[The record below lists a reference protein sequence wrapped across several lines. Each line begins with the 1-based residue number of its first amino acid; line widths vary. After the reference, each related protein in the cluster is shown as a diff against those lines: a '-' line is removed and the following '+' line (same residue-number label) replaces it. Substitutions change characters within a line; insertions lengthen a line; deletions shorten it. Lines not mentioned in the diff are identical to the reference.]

1 MQPQNLAWSRA
12 DILQKKPAGLIL
24 LFGNLNYPYYH
35 EVKVPTKIRPFLY
48 NHLKVRPSSTVT
60 SWSFRKNK
68 AVLLR
73 YFENLNC
80 HYNHELKFA
89 EQ

>member
-1 MQPQNLAWSRA
+1 MQPQNLAWSRP

-24 LFGNLNYPYYH
+24 LFGNLNYTYYQ

-48 NHLKVRPSSTVT
+48 NHLKVWPSPTIT